1 MQEAGLIEKRR
12 MERFNL
18 QLQAIVMVGNNNQ
31 AVQTIK
37 LLTFDVCAGGTYIK
51 TPVPLPV
58 GTKVAL
64 KIILSFN
71 SKTPHKQN
79 RSLINAAGSVAR
91 SDDSGMAICFS
102 EDAKIS
108 PFRER
113 DLKQ

>member
-1 MQEAGLIEKRR
+1 MIEKRK

-18 QLQAIVMVGNNNQ
+18 QLQAIVMVMNKNQ

-37 LLTFDVCAGGTYIK
+37 LLTSDICTGGTYIK
-51 TPVPLPV
+51 TPLPLSV

-64 KIILSFN
+64 KIILAFN
-71 SKTPHKQN
+71 FKTPDKQN
-79 RSLINAAGSVAR
+79 RSLINAVGSVAR
-91 SDDSGMAICFS
+91 IDEKGMAICFS

-113 DLKQ
+113 DVVQ